1 MADFKLGIAGSEVDL
16 PACVADE
23 LATEAEEAVE
33 EEEMADHTFNYNF
46 KENVRQTYPIEW
58 TDLTAAEATVLDG
71 LDALKQ
77 ELNYI
82 NGYMGITGAAVVI
95 ASWSGRILIV
105 DTSGLTTPRY
115 RGTMVLKGF

>member
-16 PACVADE
+16 PTCVAEE
-23 LATEAEEAVE
+23 LTTEAEESVE
-33 EEEMADHTFNYNF
+33 EEEMADFTWNYNH
-46 KENVRQTYPIEW
+46 KENVRKTWPIEF
-58 TDLTAAEATVLDG
+58 TDLTATEATVLDG
-71 LDALKQ
+71 LHALQQ

-82 NGYMGITGAAVVI
+82 NGYMGITGEAVVI